1 MFMIVSKSS
10 IKNIMLI
17 FSFWLKNKGV
27 FVQATSKDNTKV
39 LFFFTLTN
47 EKFFPSSGRSRQMEA
62 YVDDIFEPVL
72 DNGPP
77 VSCVV
82 FLCSLAYNCVF

>member
-1 MFMIVSKSS
+1 MIMIVSKSS

-27 FVQATSKDNTKV
+27 VVQATSKDNTKV
-39 LFFFTLTN
+39 LFFTLTN

-82 FLCSLAYNCVF
+82 FPCSLAYNFVF

>member
-1 MFMIVSKSS
+1 
-10 IKNIMLI
+10 MLI

-27 FVQATSKDNTKV
+27 VVQATSKDNTKV
-39 LFFFTLTN
+39 FFLKKTLTN
-47 EKFFPSSGRSRQMEA
+47 EKFYPSSGRSRQMEA

-82 FLCSLAYNCVF
+82 FLCSLSYNFVF